1 MRSGSRVN
9 QARDFFWT
17 KHGWQFARALG
28 EGNLIE
34 QVGSP
39 KGLDE
44 QEAQS
49 RSPDLDGP
57 GRQLPIPK
65 QMHLVLADM
74 ARAQALGRTME
85 VLRKVFNRM
94 EIAMCGAWGVVAT
107 LEFIQHQLTKM
118 GHGKPPV
125 TRGLHGQQCG

>member
-1 MRSGSRVN
+1 VHQVPSRVN
-9 QARDFFWT
+9 QPRDFFWT
-17 KHGWQFARALG
+17 EHGWQFPGTLG
-28 EGNLIE
+28 KWNLIE
-34 QVGSP
+34 QVWSS

-44 QEAQS
+44 EEAQS

-74 ARAQALGRTME
+74 AWAQALRRTME
-85 VLRKVFNRM
+85 VLRKVFNRV
-94 EIAMCGAWGVVAT
+94 EIATRGAWRIVAT
-107 LEFIQHQLTKM
+107 LEFIQHQLPKT

-125 TRGLHGQQCG
+125 T